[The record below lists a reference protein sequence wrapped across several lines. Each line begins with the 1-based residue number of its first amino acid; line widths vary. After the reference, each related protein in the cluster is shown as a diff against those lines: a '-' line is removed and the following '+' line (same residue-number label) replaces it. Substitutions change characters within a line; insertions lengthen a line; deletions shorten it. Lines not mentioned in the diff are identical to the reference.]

1 MRSGNLMCSTLAALL
16 AVAIVTPLA
25 AQQQADKHHKYKY
38 KVIDLGTFGGPQ
50 SYVNIPDDSYAR
62 VLNNHGRVT
71 GWADTST
78 PDPYPG
84 FCFDEDCFV
93 AHAFQ
98 WRNGVRT
105 DLGTLPGGASSQSNW
120 ISESGLIAGLSEN
133 GAIDPLIPG
142 FPELRAVLWE
152 HGKITDLGTLDGGY
166 ESAANAVNSRRQVV
180 GAALNTIPDADSMF
194 GLGYQARAF
203 LWQDGAMQDLGTLGG
218 TDAIAFLVNER
229 GQVVGDSYTSSDP
242 SAYCSTFLFPLTTGA
257 FLWEKGS
264 MVNLGNFGGTCTFAF
279 ALNNRGQVVGGSSL
293 AGDQVQ
299 HPFLWDRGS
308 ILDLGTFGGDV
319 GTAIAINDPGA
330 VVGYAT
336 YPGDQVFHAFLWR
349 HGKKRD
355 LGTLAGDSFSFGF
368 DINARGQVVGSSS
381 KSDFSQF
388 RAFLWEDGGP
398 IVDLNALIPANSALY
413 LTIPDTIND
422 RGEIAGVGLDANGDE
437 HAFLLVPCG
446 PDDTEGCQ
454 DAAAGTSTTRIRQV
468 PAAQQGTNPVRQ
480 LLRKRLGFDRF
491 VRSPPKAAL
500 NGNAAIAGP
509 IATLS
514 PTSLTFSAQ
523 GLDTRSPAKT
533 VTVKNT
539 GNASLTITAIA
550 ITGTNAGDFAQTD
563 TCGSSLAPGA
573 SCGISVTFKPTA
585 SGTRMAVLTVTDNA
599 AGSPQQVP
607 LSGIGTTAK
616 LSPTTLSFGTVAIG
630 TASPAKTVT
639 LTNVGTTTLTI
650 TAIAITGTNAGDF
663 AQTQTCGSSLAA
675 GASCTVSVTFKP
687 TQIGKRTGTLS
698 VTDNAP
704 GSPQKVTLSGIG
716 TTAQLSP
723 TSLDFGSVAVGTTSP
738 AKTVTLTNVG
748 TTTLSITG
756 IAITGTNA
764 GDFAQTNTCG
774 SSLAAGASCT
784 VSVTFKPSAK
794 GSLSGILSVTDNAP
808 GSPQTVSLSGTG
820 TAGFCSR
827 TLCGGPLPPCCPG
840 LTCQFRGMRTFCVP
854 KTPENTSR
862 TSSYWDVLSA
872 NKLE

>member
-1 MRSGNLMCSTLAALL
+1 MTSMRYKCERQCIDLLACFGQCRPFDSALRLAEVDEERIMKAKKLTCLAAVVLL
-16 AVAIVTPLA
+16 AVLTIPSGLSAQEQGA
-25 AQQQADKHHKYKY
+25 AQKNKAKHAHYR
-38 KVIDLGTFGGPQ
+38 VVDLGTFGGPQ
-50 SYVNIPDDSYAR
+50 SYLNLPANGSYAR

-105 DLGTLPGGASSQSNW
+105 DLGTLPGGASSQSTW
-120 ISESGLIAGLSEN
+120 ISESGLVSGLSEN
-133 GAIDPLIPG
+133 GEIDPLIPG

-180 GAALNTIPDADSMF
+180 GAALNTIPDANSMF

-203 LWQDGAMQDLGTLGG
+203 LWQEGAMQDLGTLGG

-242 SAYCSTFLFPLTTGA
+242 SAYCSTILFPLTTGA

-264 MVNLGNFGGTCTFAF
+264 MVNLGNFGGTCTFAA

-319 GTAIAINDPGA
+319 GTALAINDPGA

-398 IVDLNALIPANSALY
+398 MIDLNTLIPANSALY
-413 LTIPDTIND
+413 LTIPFTIND
-422 RGEIAGVGLDANGDE
+422 RGEIAGVGLDANGDQ

-491 VRSPPKAAL
+491 VRSPQKAAL

-514 PTSLTFSAQ
+514 PTGPQTASPSSTHPVAVLSPTSLRFQCRELIGGGCYCIPLRPGNTTK
-523 GLDTRSPAKT
+523 LT
-533 VTVKNT
+533 NT
-539 GNASLTITAIA
+539 GNASLSITSITA
-550 ITGTNAGDFAQTD
+550 TGHFSEANA
-563 TCGSSLAPGA
+563 CGKSLGSGK
-573 SCGISVTFKPTA
+573 SCTISVGFHPPDVGLYVGKV
-585 SGTRMAVLTVTDNA
+585 SVSDNA
-599 AGSPQQVP
+599 AGSPQ
-607 LSGIGTTAK
+607 
-616 LSPTTLSFGTVAIG
+616 
-630 TASPAKTVT
+630 TAS
-639 LTNVGTTTLTI
+639 L
-650 TAIAITGTNAGDF
+650 AGY
-663 AQTQTCGSSLAA
+663 
-675 GASCTVSVTFKP
+675 ASCKP
-687 TQIGKRTGTLS
+687 
-698 VTDNAP
+698 
-704 GSPQKVTLSGIG
+704 
-716 TTAQLSP
+716 
-723 TSLDFGSVAVGTTSP
+723 
-738 AKTVTLTNVG
+738 
-748 TTTLSITG
+748 
-756 IAITGTNA
+756 
-764 GDFAQTNTCG
+764 
-774 SSLAAGASCT
+774 
-784 VSVTFKPSAK
+784 
-794 GSLSGILSVTDNAP
+794 
-808 GSPQTVSLSGTG
+808 
-820 TAGFCSR
+820 
-827 TLCGGPLPPCCPG
+827 
-840 LTCQFRGMRTFCVP
+840 
-854 KTPENTSR
+854 
-862 TSSYWDVLSA
+862 
-872 NKLE
+872 